1 MTHHAWIEIFLR
13 RGFRKITVGGGGGSG
28 PRHICDKLTS
38 YELDFFRGSGP
49 GSPAVLSLSLPKNS
63 VLRNNVNE
71 LVNLVNH
78 VYYIHLY
85 TVIGH

>member
-1 MTHHAWIEIFLR
+1 M
-13 RGFRKITVGGGGGSG
+13 GGGGSG
-28 PRHICDKLTS
+28 PRHICDNLTS
-38 YELDFFRGSGP
+38 YELDVFRGSGP
-49 GSPAVLSLSLPKNS
+49 GSPAVLSLTKNS

-78 VYYIHLY
+78 VYCIHLY